1 MSQNKKHTI
10 KFSSDF
16 NQAAEEQA
24 KYIANQNPIDRIKET
39 VQLILRIYSMSQKKP
54 NTNIIY
60 IDKE

>member
-1 MSQNKKHTI
+1 MSQNKNHTI
-10 KFSSDF
+10 KFYSDF

-39 VQLILRIYSMSQKKP
+39 VQLILRIYSMSPKKT

>member
-1 MSQNKKHTI
+1 MSQNKNHII